1 MSIEPVALGT
11 PDENRSDPA
20 RPTATVVLAQRFALA
35 PWERRTLNP
44 FALKFPRLA
53 AALNVSVL
61 SVAGGG
67 QVRVWMQTGNFGHDW
82 TDLSPG
88 RSPLGVGSSRMWGVP
103 LDGRPTRVVVENSG
117 SEPAVLGSL
126 WLSLVAPRAPKK
138 RKRAGPLES
147 PNPKGE
153 PR

>member
-1 MSIEPVALGT
+1 MSIEPVAHGASNEK
-11 PDENRSDPA
+11 PCDPA
-20 RPTATVVLAQRFALA
+20 RSAATVVLAQHFALA

-44 FALKFPRLA
+44 FALRFPRLA
-53 AALNVSVL
+53 AALNVTVL
-61 SVAGGG
+61 SLAGGG

-88 RSPLGVGSSRMWGVP
+88 LSPLGLGCSRMWGVP

-117 SEPAVLGSL
+117 CEPAVLGSL

-138 RKRAGPLES
+138 RRRAAPIES